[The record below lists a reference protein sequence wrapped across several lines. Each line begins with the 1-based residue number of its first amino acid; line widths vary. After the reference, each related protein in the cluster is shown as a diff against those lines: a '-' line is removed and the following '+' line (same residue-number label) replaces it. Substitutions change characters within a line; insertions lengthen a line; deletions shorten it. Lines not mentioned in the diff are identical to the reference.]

1 MSQIPFSVANDFEAD
16 LPELSAIRRELTSK
30 SWGDHV
36 QLRFHRELH
45 QTRAMRN
52 DRLEAPRLNRQQG
65 VMVEVFKDG
74 VLSYAGTADVSLNGV
89 RRALTEA
96 RATAEALAP
105 HALVRFSKEV
115 RPATKGIY
123 ESPGM
128 ASLKSLS
135 TADIDEVLAK
145 ANRSLNRGGEITQR
159 HAQVELIESESWTL
173 SNTGDDRRQKY
184 ALWVLDA
191 SATAERGGEFQTRSL
206 NGSHSN
212 CLQGGAET
220 LNTSDMTLGC
230 ERAGEEALQ
239 LLSAENCPEGSFDL
253 ILAPDQM
260 LLQIH
265 ESIGHP
271 LELDRILG
279 DERNY
284 AGWSFVKL
292 ADFGHLQYGSSLLN
306 VSFDPTLKNE
316 FASYGF
322 DDCGAPATREML
334 IENGI
339 LKRGLGSL
347 ESQERAGVPGVANFR
362 SASWNRAPID
372 RMANLNVEPGATKLD
387 DMIAQIDDG
396 LMMSSNRSW
405 SIDDYRDKFQFGC
418 EIGWRIKG
426 GKKVGLVKNPNYRG
440 RTLDFW
446 RSLKAVGNRES
457 FEVYGSP
464 FCGKGE
470 PSQIIR
476 VGHASPACL
485 FGNMQCFGRGT

>member
-1 MSQIPFSVANDFEAD
+1 MSQIPFSVATDFEAD
-16 LPELSAIRRELTSK
+16 LPELSAIRNELAASR
-30 SWGDHV
+30 DHV
-36 QLRFHRELH
+36 QLRFHRELQ

-52 DRLEAPRLNRQQG
+52 DRLEAPKLNRQQG
-65 VMVEVFKDG
+65 VMAEVFKDG

-89 RRALTEA
+89 RRAIAEA
-96 RATAEALAP
+96 RATAERLAP
-105 HALVRFSKEV
+105 HALVRFSKDV
-115 RPATKGIY
+115 RPATKGHY
-123 ESPGM
+123 ESPGL
-128 ASLKSLS
+128 ASLKSM
-135 TADIDEVLAK
+135 TIQQIDDVLAG
-145 ANRSLNRGGEITQR
+145 ANQALKGGAEISQR
-159 HAQVELIESESWTL
+159 HAQIELVESESWTL
-173 SNTGDDRRQKY
+173 SNASDDRRQQF
-184 ALWVLDA
+184 ALWVVDA
-191 SATAERGGEFQTRSL
+191 SATAERAGEFQTRSL
-206 NGSHSN
+206 NGAHSH
-212 CLQGGAET
+212 CHQGGADT
-220 LNTSDMTLGC
+220 LNVASLTTGC
-230 ERAGEEALQ
+230 ERAAQEAVE
-239 LLSAENCPEGSFDL
+239 LLSAENCPEGDFDL

-292 ADFGHLQYGSSLLN
+292 ADFGHLQYGSPLLN
-306 VSFDPTLKNE
+306 VSFDPTLRHE
-316 FASYGF
+316 YASYGF
-322 DDCGAPATREML
+322 DDCGAPATRELL
-334 IENGI
+334 IEKGV

-372 RMANLNVEPGATKLD
+372 RMANLNVEPGATSLQ
-387 DMIAQIDDG
+387 DMIGMIDDG
-396 LMMSSNRSW
+396 LMMSANRSW

-426 GKKVGLVKNPNYRG
+426 GKIVGLVKNPNYRG
-440 RTLDFW
+440 RTLNFW
-446 RSLKAVGNRES
+446 RSLKAVGNREN

-476 VGHASPACL
+476 VGHASPSCL
-485 FGNMQCFGRGT
+485 FEKMSCFGRGT